1 MAKCLMKQVK
11 ESKDLLCLQSGN
23 SLMICRAGEDMKVAG
38 DIIP

>member
-23 SLMICRAGEDMKVAG
+23 SLICRAGEDMKVAG